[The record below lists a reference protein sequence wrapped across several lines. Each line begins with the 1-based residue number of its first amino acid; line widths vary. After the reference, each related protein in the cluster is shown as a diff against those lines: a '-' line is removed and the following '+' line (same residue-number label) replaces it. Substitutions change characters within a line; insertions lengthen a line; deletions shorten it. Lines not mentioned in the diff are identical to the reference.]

1 MNKQEA
7 QKEIEKAQKKF
18 DKLQKKLDIARDQI
32 AWAERM
38 LEEAEP
44 DTSELVFNPKQREV
58 YVYIGNHGLIL
69 KKGWHSTMTD
79 LQRLEVG
86 NCFRT
91 EEDARNSAKYYI
103 MNSEYDYWLP
113 WTGQPKP
120 KVLPKGLE
128 YWNNEHWIATQ
139 VKDVNR
145 TFECFVYRWKRSE
158 QV

>member
-7 QKEIEKAQKKF
+7 QKEIDKAQKKF

-58 YVYIGNHGLIL
+58 YVYIGNDGIIL
-69 KKGWHSTMTD
+69 KKKWHSTMID

-91 EEDARNSAKYYI
+91 EEDAKNSAKYYI
-103 MNSEYDYWLP
+103 MNSDYDYWLP
-113 WTGQPKP
+113 WSGQPKP
-120 KVLPKGLE
+120 KVAPKGFQFWGAVE
-128 YWNNEHWIATQ
+128 GGWITYKKKPKYWKNYIH
-139 VKDVNR
+139 
-145 TFECFVYRWKRSE
+145 RWKREE
-158 QV
+158 Q